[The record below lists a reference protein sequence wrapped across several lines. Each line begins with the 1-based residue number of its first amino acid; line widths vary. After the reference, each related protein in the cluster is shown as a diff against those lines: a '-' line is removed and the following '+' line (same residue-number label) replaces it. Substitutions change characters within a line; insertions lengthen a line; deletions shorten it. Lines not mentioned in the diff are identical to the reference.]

1 MSTMFL
7 VGIGGIVVIGR
18 CCGLFYV
25 VASGAFYNDVPLYVV
40 LVDYGGLS
48 RFE

>member
-25 VASGAFYNDVPLYVV
+25 VASGVFYNDVPLYVV
-40 LVDYGGLS
+40 WVDYSGLS
-48 RFE
+48 CFE

>member
-25 VASGAFYNDVPLYVV
+25 VASGVFYNDVPIYVV
-40 LVDYGGLS
+40 WIDYCVRS